1 MDLQGDGVGCS
12 SSPLPAPWVCST
24 AAAAGAGMG
33 QQGMAQ
39 GAGCRCPVHPIAR
52 RRGWHGQ
59 AQRQRAAAAR
69 QRMRAWRC
77 RRARSTARGACCR
90 RCCHAPPQSAFV
102 SVLTCVR
109 VGKHAGLR
117 RSCGERCTCKRHTG
131 RRRGLVATWRCR
143 ARRMRMVARAR
154 GRADARTHT
163 HARGAC
169 ERSFGTWSRSS
180 AQACVRARRTPSH
193 ACSARW
199 PRTCVGVWV
208 QAAAPTPLP
217 GAVPGSTGG
226 AVTPTWPRRR
236 HDGTN
241 VKWAAKVHT
250 WSASVHKTTSA

>member
-154 GRADARTHT
+154 GRAHT
-163 HARGAC
+163 HP
-169 ERSFGTWSRSS
+169 
-180 AQACVRARRTPSH
+180 RARRVRTIVRHVVTVERTSLRSRTTH
-193 ACSARW
+193 SK
-199 PRTCVGVWV
+199 PRVFGTLATHVCGCVGAGSGTN
-208 QAAAPTPLP
+208 AAARRCARQHRWCCHADVASAT
-217 GAVPGSTGG
+217 T
-226 AVTPTWPRRR
+226 RR
-236 HDGTN
+236 HQR
-241 VKWAAKVHT
+241 
-250 WSASVHKTTSA
+250 